1 MMFAKLKVYLIMF
14 AAFAAFAGVAYWYY
28 QDTQKAL
35 RTYAEN
41 QGKLEGAIATQAAAN
56 EALRNDLVNMQVAF
70 NELNTAFEEARE
82 QVRNVE
88 KLFTQGTD
96 GRDMTVGERAVED
109 PEYIE
114 EQVNTGTNELF
125 RCFEIL
131 TGAPIG
137 DEDANA
143 KYVKCVDSVNSNSS
157 TE

>member
-1 MMFAKLKVYLIMF
+1 MF

-88 KLFTQGTD
+88 KLFEQGTD

-109 PEYIE
+109 PAYIE

-143 KYVKCVDSVNSNSS
+143 KYVKCVDSVNSDSS

>member
-1 MMFAKLKVYLIMF
+1 MFAKLKVYLIMF

-70 NELNTAFEEARE
+70 NELNTAFEEARQ

-88 KLFTQGTD
+88 KLFEQGTD

-109 PEYIE
+109 PAYIE

-143 KYVKCVDSVNSNSS
+143 KYVKCVDSVNSDSS

>member
-1 MMFAKLKVYLIMF
+1 MFAKLKVYLIMF

-70 NELNTAFEEARE
+70 NELNTAFEEARQ

-88 KLFTQGTD
+88 KLFEQGTD

>member
-1 MMFAKLKVYLIMF
+1 MFAKLKVYLIMF

-88 KLFTQGTD
+88 KLFEQGTD

-109 PEYIE
+109 PEYIQ

>member
-1 MMFAKLKVYLIMF
+1 MF

-70 NELNTAFEEARE
+70 NELNTAFEEARQ

-88 KLFTQGTD
+88 KLFEQGTD

-143 KYVKCVDSVNSNSS
+143 KYVKCVDSVNSDSS

>member
-1 MMFAKLKVYLIMF
+1 MFAKLKVYLIMF

-88 KLFTQGTD
+88 KLFEQGTD

>member
-1 MMFAKLKVYLIMF
+1 MFAKLKVYLIMF

-88 KLFTQGTD
+88 KLFEQGTD

-109 PEYIE
+109 PAYIE

-143 KYVKCVDSVNSNSS
+143 KYVKCVDSVNSDSS

>member
-1 MMFAKLKVYLIMF
+1 MFAKLKVYLIMF

-88 KLFTQGTD
+88 KLFEQGTD

-109 PEYIE
+109 PAYIE

>member
-1 MMFAKLKVYLIMF
+1 MFAKLKVYLIMF
-14 AAFAAFAGVAYWYY
+14 AAFAAFAGIAYWYY

-56 EALRNDLVNMQVAF
+56 ESLRNDLANMQVAF
-70 NELNTAFEEARE
+70 NELNTAFEEARK
-82 QVRNVE
+82 QVEDVE
-88 KLFTQGTD
+88 KLFEQGTD
-96 GRDMTVGERAVED
+96 GRDMTVGERAVES

-114 EQVNTGTNELF
+114 EVLNTGTDELF

-143 KYVKCVDSVNSNSS
+143 QYVKCVDSVNSNSS

>member
-1 MMFAKLKVYLIMF
+1 MF

-88 KLFTQGTD
+88 KLFEQGTD

>member
-1 MMFAKLKVYLIMF
+1 MF

-35 RTYAEN
+35 RVYAEN
-41 QGKLEGAIATQAAAN
+41 QGKLQGAIQTQQAAN
-56 EALRNDLVNMQVAF
+56 EALRTDLANMQTAF
-70 NELNTAFEEARE
+70 KELNTAFEEARK
-82 QVRNVE
+82 QVEDVE
-88 KLFTQGTD
+88 KLFEQGTD
-96 GRDMTVGERAVED
+96 GRDMTVGERAIES

-114 EQVNTGTNELF
+114 EVLNTGTDELF

>member
-1 MMFAKLKVYLIMF
+1 MF

-88 KLFTQGTD
+88 KLFEQGTD

-109 PEYIE
+109 PAYIE